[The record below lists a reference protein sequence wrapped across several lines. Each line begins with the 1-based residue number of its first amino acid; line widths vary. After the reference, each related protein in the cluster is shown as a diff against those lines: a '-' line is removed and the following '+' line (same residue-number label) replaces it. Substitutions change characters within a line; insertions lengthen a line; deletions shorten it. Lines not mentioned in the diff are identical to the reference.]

1 MTIARQ
7 LVTSLAAGMLIVL
20 VASFPAFSS
29 TSATITGRVTDSQ
42 GLVVP
47 GAQVQAT
54 NILTSIS
61 YNGETNEDGLY
72 RISSLPPGEYRVIVQ
87 KQGFASIAKP
97 GVELHVQDM
106 ITLNFFMQVGSVSQT
121 ITVEAGAGLINT
133 ESATVSTI
141 VDRRFVE
148 NILLNGR
155 SFQTLIALTPGVVL
169 TPAGVSGDQGQFS
182 VNGQRSNANYFS
194 VDGVSANIGASA
206 SFGLGQ
212 SAAGAVPGFSA
223 QGGTNSLVSVDAM
236 EEFRIQT
243 SSFAP
248 EFGRTPGGQV
258 AIVTRSGT
266 NQFHGT
272 LFEYL
277 RNDILD
283 ANDWFANRSG
293 LPKPRNRQND
303 FGGTLGGPIR
313 KNRTFFFF
321 SYEGLRLRQPLFAS
335 TVVPSTASANPA
347 LNRQAA
353 PAGVRPF
360 LDAYPIPNGAD
371 LGNGFAQF
379 NASYSNPSTLDAHS
393 IRVDHALSSKLTLF
407 GRYNYSPSETT
418 ARSSTS
424 FSSTSTTSFSTHTFT
439 LGLTQ
444 NVSSNLSNE
453 ARANYS
459 NSKAA
464 SVNQLDDFGGA
475 MPPADTLLFP
485 AGFSS
490 ANGVFLF
497 VPIGGGAL
505 VVGNGFTNEQRQ
517 INLVDNLSL
526 TTGAHQLK
534 FGIDYRRLSPFRS
547 PRAYQQAAIF
557 LGMTGPRGA
566 LSGTTLSSTVN
577 AFAGDSLLSTNFSLY
592 SQDTWRVTPRLTLT
606 YGLRW
611 EINPPLKGS
620 DRNNDPFTV
629 QGLDNPA
636 TLSLAPRGTPL
647 YETTYGNIAPRLG
660 VSYQLSQK
668 TGRETVLRG
677 GFGLF
682 YDLGSG
688 SLGAATAGF
697 PFTAT
702 KLLGSVAFP
711 LTPQQAAPPAI
722 SMNPPVSQI
731 FVADPNLK
739 LPRTYQWNVAL
750 EQSLGANQAMSL
762 TYVAALG
769 RNLLR
774 QDNLLSPNA
783 SFTGSVNVTRNT
795 ATSDYHALQLKF
807 QRRLSRRLQ
816 GLASYTFAHSIDIA
830 SGDAGSLNTI
840 GNPNLDRGNSDFDI
854 RHSVTGAVTYDVP
867 SAGKQ
872 AIVRAILANWSLH
885 SFVMARSAPPVN
897 LVGPTIVIAGTQVQA
912 RPNVVPG
919 IPLYMFGPQYA
930 GGKILNNTPNQG
942 GTGCKGPF
950 CNPPAGQQGNLGRN
964 VLRAFGAWQID
975 FAAHREFHVTEKLRL
990 QFRAEFFNVFNHPNF
1005 GFVSPANNLSSPLFG
1020 QSTQMLGPSLGS
1032 GGTTGGLNPLYQI
1045 GGPRSIQFALKLT
1058 F

>member
-1 MTIARQ
+1 MKTVRRFFVRFA
-7 LVTSLAAGMLIVL
+7 LGFVL
-20 VASFPAFSS
+20 LSVVSSPVLSS

-54 NILTSIS
+54 NILTNIS

-72 RISSLPPGEYRVIVQ
+72 HISNLPPGEYRVIVQ
-87 KQGFASIAKP
+87 KDGFASIAKP
-97 GVELHVQDM
+97 GVELHVQDI
-106 ITLNFFMQVGSVSQT
+106 ITLNFAMQIGSVSQT

-148 NILLNGR
+148 DMLLNGR

-182 VNGQRSNANYFS
+182 VSGQRSNANYFS

-258 AIVTRSGT
+258 SIVTRSGT

-272 LFEYL
+272 LFDYL
-277 RNDILD
+277 RNDVLD

-303 FGGTLGGPIR
+303 FGGTLSGPFR
-313 KNRTFFFF
+313 KDRTFFFV
-321 SYEGLRLRQPLFAS
+321 SYEGLRLRQPLFGT
-335 TVVPSTASANPA
+335 TVAPSTASANPA
-347 LNRQAA
+347 FNRQAA
-353 PAGVRPF
+353 PPGVRPF
-360 LDAYPIPNGAD
+360 LDAYLIPNGTD

-379 NASYSNPSTLDAHS
+379 NASYSNPSTLDAYS
-393 IRVDHALSSKLTLF
+393 IRVDHALSSKLTVF
-407 GRYNYSPSETT
+407 GRYNYSPSKTT
-418 ARSSTS
+418 GRSSTS
-424 FSSTSTTSFSTHTFT
+424 LSSSSTTSFSTHTLT

-453 ARANYS
+453 VRANYS
-459 NSKAA
+459 NSRAA
-464 SVNQLDDFGGA
+464 SVNHLDDFGGA
-475 MPPADTLLFP
+475 VAPADTLMFP

-497 VPIGGGAL
+497 SLIGGGSL

-517 INLVDNLSL
+517 VNLADNLSV

-534 FGIDYRRLSPFRS
+534 FGVDYRRLSPFRS

-566 LSGTTLSSTVN
+566 LSGTTFASVVN
-577 AFAGDSLLSTNFSLY
+577 AFGGDSLLSTNFSLY
-592 SQDTWRVTPRLTLT
+592 GQDTWRVAPRLTLT

-611 EINPPLKGS
+611 EVNPPLKGS
-620 DRNNDPFTV
+620 DRNNDLFTV
-629 QGLDNPA
+629 RGLDNPA
-636 TLSLAPRGTPL
+636 TLSLAPRGTSL
-647 YETTYGNIAPRLG
+647 YETTYGNVAPRIG
-660 VSYQLSQK
+660 VSYQLSQRS
-668 TGRETVLRG
+668 GRETVLRG

-702 KLLGSVAFP
+702 KSLGSVAFP
-711 LTPQQAAPPAI
+711 LTSQQAAPPAI
-722 SMNPPVSQI
+722 SLNPPVSQI

-739 LPRTYQWNVAL
+739 LPRTYQWNVAV
-750 EQSLGANQAMSL
+750 EQSLGTDQSMSA
-762 TYVAALG
+762 TYVGALG
-769 RNLLR
+769 RKLLR
-774 QDNLLSPNA
+774 QDNLLSPNT

-795 ATSDYHALQLKF
+795 AASDYHALQVKF

-840 GNPNLDRGNSDFDI
+840 GNPSLDRGNSDFDV
-854 RHSVTGAVTYDVP
+854 RHSMTAAVTYDVP

-872 AIVRAILANWSLH
+872 AIWREILANWSLH
-885 SFVMARSAPPVN
+885 SFVLARSAPPIN
-897 LVGPTIVIAGTQVQA
+897 LVGPTIVIAGAQVQT

-919 IPLYMFGPQYA
+919 IPLYLFGPQYA
-930 GGKILNNTPNQG
+930 GSKILNNTPNQG
-942 GTGCKGPF
+942 GMGCKGPF

-964 VLRAFGAWQID
+964 VLRAFSAWQID
-975 FAAHREFHVTEKLRL
+975 FAAHREFHLTERLGL
-990 QFRAEFFNVFNHPNF
+990 QFRAEFFNLFNHPNF
-1005 GFVSPANNLSSPLFG
+1005 GFANPANNLASPLFG
-1020 QSTQMLGPSLGS
+1020 QSTQMLGQSLGS